1 MDISFIRKNISIII
15 VVCAALSASLILATS
30 LSNYTVQ
37 KASKQFITALV
48 EGDKPEQYCTG
59 EVLFRVKTREIAKA
73 EVLSIST
80 VVIDKNKK
88 FSRVYTEAKMLLPD
102 KNIDVGFYEIDLIRD
117 TEWKV
122 FALRETMPKVNV
134 GVPKSNLQELISDTY
149 REYFEKI
156 SQNDSS
162 CLAGPARTAF
172 EKQPQKIALT
182 GTISNLQ
189 TEIIFSGSKLILA
202 RHDYRYDSRS
212 ISVLVQ
218 YYLTEQ
224 GYKVVAV
231 QSLGGGTN

>member
-48 EGDKPEQYCTG
+48 EGENPDRYCTG

-80 VVIDKNKK
+80 VVIDKSRK
-88 FSRVYTEAKMLLPD
+88 FSRVYTEVEMLLPD

-117 TEWKV
+117 TEWEV
-122 FALRETMPKVNV
+122 FALRETLPKVSV
-134 GVPKSNLQELISDTY
+134 GVPKSNLQVLLSDTY
-149 REYFEKI
+149 QEYFEKI

-172 EKQPQKIALT
+172 EKQPQKIVLT
-182 GTISNLQ
+182 GAVSGLQ
-189 TEIIFSGSKLILA
+189 TEIIFSGNKLVLA
-202 RHDYRYDSRS
+202 RHDYHYDNRPV
-212 ISVLVQ
+212 SVLVHH
-218 YYLTEQ
+218 YLTEQ
-224 GYKVVAV
+224 GYKVVTV

>member
-1 MDISFIRKNISIII
+1 MSCKGQEHKNTTQKKGT
-15 VVCAALSASLILATS
+15 LIPPKKSMYYIPNVNPDFET
-30 LSNYTVQ
+30 
-37 KASKQFITALV
+37 FDF
-48 EGDKPEQYCTG
+48 E
-59 EVLFRVKTREIAKA
+59 KTREETLKIPSKAAALKNSEAK
-73 EVLSIST
+73 ERGYSYEGKLDENRSIHRSFFEI
-80 VVIDKNKK
+80 IDKNKK

-189 TEIIFSGSKLILA
+189 TEIIFSGSKLEIVPVKA
-202 RHDYRYDSRS
+202 
-212 ISVLVQ
+212 IF
-218 YYLTEQ
+218 
-224 GYKVVAV
+224 
-231 QSLGGGTN
+231 